1 MDKRT
6 VTKIFR
12 CTQQESDEIER
23 RAKLEKKTQAAFLR
37 DAALNRNLPRFDEN
51 VMGLLRELQDNELK
65 IGVNINQVVRLC
77 NSKKLVSRADYE
89 RLTDYLK
96 LLMQQRTQLMDRL
109 SEMESG

>member
-1 MDKRT
+1 M
-6 VTKIFR
+6 
-12 CTQQESDEIER
+12 
-23 RAKLEKKTQAAFLR
+23 
-37 DAALNRNLPRFDEN
+37 NRNLPRFDEN

-77 NSKKLVSRADYE
+77 NSKKLVSQADYE